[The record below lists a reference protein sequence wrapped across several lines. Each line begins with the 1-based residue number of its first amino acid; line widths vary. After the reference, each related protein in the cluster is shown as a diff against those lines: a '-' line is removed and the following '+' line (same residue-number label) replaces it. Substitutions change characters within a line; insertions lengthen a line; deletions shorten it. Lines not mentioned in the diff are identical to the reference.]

1 MPSVFLIFPYLRL
14 CCQDEIQF
22 RFDSTRSISKSLI
35 QQLPINLSRVV
46 RFVWANLLTVSTP
59 HCTCRFAG
67 GVCGWPTGEGSW
79 ESLVNTPL
87 VDAIAAVTSCLS
99 RKLQASVHR
108 PLPLACTPTSLPPS
122 PSNGDP
128 LPPRLPLALL
138 VLYITPSARF
148 VLLCIKFISYGACTS
163 LITFV
168 NQSRDTRL
176 SERKQDNGRTGAN

>member
-22 RFDSTRSISKSLI
+22 RFDSTRSTSKSLI
-35 QQLPINLSRVV
+35 QQLPIHLSRVV

-67 GVCGWPTGEGSW
+67 GVCGRPTGEGSW
-79 ESLVNTPL
+79 ESLVNMPL

-108 PLPLACTPTSLPPS
+108 PLPLACTPTSLPPARLTGT
-122 PSNGDP
+122 PCRLAYP
-128 LPPRLPLALL
+128 LPC
-138 VLYITPSARF
+138 SF
-148 VLLCIKFISYGACTS
+148 FTS
-163 LITFV
+163 LLQRGSSFSVSSLYPTAHV
-168 NQSRDTRL
+168 PVW
-176 SERKQDNGRTGAN
+176 